1 MSVIDL
7 KRRRPFR
14 VQGREFREIART
26 FKNFGLPGPTTKRAV
41 ARIRRIASEIEGGLE
56 KPFEERVENLALR
69 KGGG

>member
-41 ARIRRIASEIEGGLE
+41 ARIRRIASEIEGAGE
-56 KPFEERVENLALR
+56 A
-69 KGGG
+69 GGQRGSKSAFSSLPT